1 MTIPT
6 APPSATPPPPAP
18 HGSDRFFLWVAG
30 LGLARS
36 DGWVGGV
43 CAGIAARLRIDPLI
57 VRGILL
63 VVALFGVPLV
73 FLYAVTWALLPDAEG
88 RIHLR
93 ELLHGRFE
101 AAQLGI
107 LALLILAF
115 VPVANPFWWLYGD
128 RGVLTDALFA
138 PYGLLSGAGPV
149 SVLLMLIGLA
159 AVAVLLVLIVR
170 AARRTPGVL
179 APDPR
184 TASADPAG
192 PDTSATAGDSGIA
205 DPADGRGPDASLIAD
220 PAIAASALADPP
232 VPPAV
237 PSDAGDLDAWRAQHA
252 AWQQQDQAWRRQ
264 QQDTDRAAREQ
275 ARRERQAVAAQFAAE
290 ASERR
295 RAKRASN
302 PRVSGAYLAAVVG
315 LALVT
320 GAVVALLA
328 DSSAAVALALCTAAL
343 ILALGMVIAGVSRR
357 RSGLLAFLTVI
368 TLASG
373 AIAGGFTTVGDVVM
387 GDRGMGNEAASTVRQ
402 PFGSMSIHLMPLDAG
417 QSNPITLYKG
427 DGYTSIEVQQGVTLQ
442 LDATVQDATVHW
454 TTVTISNDAN
464 QEYEVTDGGV
474 WTGTQRADGTR
485 VIRRTQASGP
495 SPDRPDVPNTIA
507 PVQIQQQSGDI
518 NITFYEQAEEKSE

>member
-63 VVALFGVPLV
+63 VAALFGLPLA
-73 FLYAVTWALLPDAEG
+73 FLYAATWALLPDAEG

-93 ELLHGRFE
+93 DLLHGRFE

-107 LALLILAF
+107 LALVVLAF

-128 RGVLTDALFA
+128 GVLTGTLFA
-138 PYGLLSGAGPV
+138 PYGLLFGAGPV
-149 SVLLMLIGLA
+149 SVLLILIGLA
-159 AVAVLLVLIVR
+159 AAAVLLVLIVR
-170 AARRTPGVL
+170 AARRTPGAL

-192 PDTSATAGDSGIA
+192 PDTSATVGDSGIA
-205 DPADGRGPDASLIAD
+205 DLADGRGQDASLIAE

-232 VPPAV
+232 APPAV
-237 PSDAGDLDAWRAQHA
+237 PADAGDLDAWRAQHA
-252 AWQQQDQAWRRQ
+252 AWQEQEKAWRRQ
-264 QQDTDRAAREQ
+264 QQDADRAAREQ

-302 PRVSGAYLAAVVG
+302 PRVSGAYLAAVTG

-328 DSSAAVALALCTAAL
+328 DNSAAVALALCTAAL

-368 TLASG
+368 TLVGGSV
-373 AIAGGFTTVGDVVM
+373 AGGFTTIGDVVM
-387 GDRGMGNEAASTVRQ
+387 GDSGMSNGEASTVRQ
-402 PFGSMSIHLMPLDAG
+402 PFGSMSIWLMPLDG
-417 QSNPITLYKG
+417 GESNPVTLYKS
-427 DGYTSIEVQQGVTLQ
+427 DGYTTIEVSMGVTLQ

-454 TTVTISNDAN
+454 MTMTVGKDGG
-464 QEYEVTDGGV
+464 YEMTDSGV
-474 WTGTQRADGTR
+474 WTGMQRADGTR
-485 VIRRTQASGP
+485 LVQRTRASGTDPEHPDAP
-495 SPDRPDVPNTIA
+495 STLA
-507 PVQIQQQSGDI
+507 PVRLQQQSGDI
-518 NITFYEQAEEKSE
+518 SITFYEQEKAE

>member
-1 MTIPT
+1 MTLPT

-63 VVALFGVPLV
+63 VTALFGLPLA
-73 FLYAVTWALLPDAEG
+73 FLYAAAWALLPDAEG

-93 ELLHGRFE
+93 DLLHGRFE

-115 VPVANPFWWLYGD
+115 VPVANPFWWLG
-128 RGVLTDALFA
+128 GSWGLF
-138 PYGLLSGAGPV
+138 YSTGPV
-149 SVLLMLIGLA
+149 SVLLILIGLT
-159 AVAVLLVLIVR
+159 AVAALLVLIVR
-170 AARRTPGVL
+170 AARRTPGAL

-192 PDTSATAGDSGIA
+192 PDTSATVGDSGIA
-205 DPADGRGPDASLIAD
+205 DLADGRGPDASLIAE

-237 PSDAGDLDAWRAQHA
+237 SADAGDLDAWRAQHA
-252 AWQQQDQAWRRQ
+252 AWQEQEQAWRRQ
-264 QQDTDRAAREQ
+264 QQDADRAAREQ

-302 PRVSGAYLAAVVG
+302 PRVSGAYLAAVAG

-328 DSSAAVALALCTAAL
+328 DSGAAVALALCTAAL
-343 ILALGMVIAGVSRR
+343 LLALGMVIAGVSRR
-357 RSGLLAFLTVI
+357 RSGLLAFLTAI
-368 TLASG
+368 TLAGG
-373 AIAGGFTTVGDVVM
+373 AIAGGFTTIGDVVI
-387 GDRGMGNEAASTVRQ
+387 GDSSMSNSEASTVRQ
-402 PFGSMSIHLMPLDAG
+402 PFGSMSIYLMPLDG
-417 QSNPITLYKG
+417 GVSNPVTLSKG
-427 DGYTSIEVQQGVTLQ
+427 YGSTTIEVPQGVKLQ

-454 TTVTISNDAN
+454 MTLTISKDGTLEA
-464 QEYEVTDGGV
+464 TDGGV

-485 VIRRTQASGP
+485 LIQRTKASGP
-495 SPDRPDVPNTIA
+495 DPERPDAPSTLA
-507 PVQIQQQSGDI
+507 PVRLQQQSGDI
-518 NITFYEQAEEKSE
+518 SITFYEQEKAE